1 MNGFELKTY
10 HSGLLQARAYRAL
23 RYYMADFLK
32 KYHLSMMEW
41 TLLGHIS
48 ESNKEGINISQ
59 LAELFGVE
67 TSLMTNS
74 INKLHDKGLVGR
86 TSDVSDKRIRL
97 VRITKKGGLLVKK
110 VEKKLS
116 ASLEEWLKD
125 INPKAIV
132 HYMEVLKYLANKN

>member
-1 MNGFELKTY
+1 MTGFESKTY
-10 HSGLLQARAYRAL
+10 HTGLIQAKAYRAL

-32 KYHLSMMEW
+32 KYELTMMEW

-48 ESNKEGINISQ
+48 ESSNGGINISD

-74 INKLHDKGLVGR
+74 INKLHSKGLVDR
-86 TSDVSDKRIRL
+86 KSDKFDKRIRL
-97 VRITKKGGLLVKK
+97 VRITKKGASLVKK
-110 VEKKLS
+110 VEKRLS
-116 ASLEEWLKD
+116 ASLAEWLSD

-132 HYMEVLKYLANKN
+132 HYVEVLKYLANKA